1 MKAGKSRHA
10 LVVLVGLVTGGLTL
24 CAPDV
29 GAAVVGACT
38 VIALL
43 IQVMHRE

>member
-10 LVVLVGLVTGGLTL
+10 LVVLVGLATGGLTL

-38 VIALL
+38 VIAVL